1 MNEVKHM
8 KRHQKHQFEIDSDLH
23 FRVVWVVL
31 IDACHFVGQG
41 WRWLKS
47 LSTPKARWRNLP
59 VNPAYLAPAP
69 STYHGKL
76 RRSICHL
83 KPTEIQHKST
93 LHRSVPIH
101 AFFCYRELFSH
112 NLSTIHVPSTE
123 MTFQNLHF
131 NCSFFILFH
140 LFPAAQEVFFDT
152 SFADIWLQ
160 QLSLLHGSDLWSHF
174 YCGLVTCSWI
184 ILNHGGLS
192 LHICS
197 RLFWTYSLGF
207 SWRLLFDLQ
216 WSWRILVYLTLLHQ
230 NNVYLLEE
238 YLKIPSR

>member
-23 FRVVWVVL
+23 FRVVWVL
-31 IDACHFVGQG
+31 IDVCHFVGQG

-83 KPTEIQHKST
+83 KPTEIQRKPT

-112 NLSTIHVPSTE
+112 NLSTIHVPSVAW
-123 MTFQNLHF
+123 LHVE
-131 NCSFFILFH
+131 L
-140 LFPAAQEVFFDT
+140 
-152 SFADIWLQ
+152 
-160 QLSLLHGSDLWSHF
+160 
-174 YCGLVTCSWI
+174 SWI
-184 ILNHGGLS
+184 MAYPCTS
-192 LHICS
+192 VPDFS
-197 RLFWTYSLGF
+197 EPFWIYSLGF
-207 SWRLLFDLQ
+207 SWWLLFDLQ

-230 NNVYLLEE
+230 YLLEE

>member
-8 KRHQKHQFEIDSDLH
+8 KRHQKHQFEIDSDLP
-23 FRVVWVVL
+23 FRVVWVL

-83 KPTEIQHKST
+83 KPTEIQRKPT

-112 NLSTIHVPSTE
+112 NLSTIMYHPCVIHRDDVPK
-123 MTFQNLHF
+123 FALQLF
-131 NCSFFILFH
+131 LFH

-184 ILNHGGLS
+184 FLNHGGLS

-230 NNVYLLEE
+230 YLLEE